1 MSNQG
6 NIKLNLKIKT
16 FQNVK
21 HCYTFAK

>member
-6 NIKLNLKIKT
+6 NLKLNLKIKT

-21 HCYTFAK
+21 HWYTFAK